1 MTSPWTVAEQAA
13 VSFGERDTL
22 VEKVVVGYGVA

>member
-13 VSFGERDTL
+13 VSFGDKDTL
-22 VEKVVVGYGVA
+22 VEKVVIAYGVA